1 MHPIAGSN
9 NRVRRTTSR
18 SARAAAVLVPRGTD
32 PARRRWA
39 VPAALAALALLA
51 TLLSPAAGASSD
63 SLHPTGLS
71 AQLADGTV
79 TLNWSAPADDAEG
92 VTGYQVLRRR
102 PGVDAV
108 GTFHIIAEDT
118 AATGTSFEDPCA
130 DQASTKYTYRVKA
143 RRGDDLSRWSNYSR
157 VDLPAG
163 FVAAEPRSDCD
174 PDTGAPAP
182 DTGAPDPDPVPDPVP
197 DPDPVPSSSTVVDSQ
212 VDTTP
217 PPVVTVP
224 DPDPVPSSST
234 VVDSQVDTTP
244 PPVVTVPDPDPD
256 PVPGSSTEAFEWVV
270 LPGVKELAE
279 GNSSPRA
286 VWSDG
291 TTLWVSN
298 RGDRV
303 YAYDFASMSRDAAKD
318 ITAIE
323 AAGNHHA
330 SGLWSDGATMWVS
343 DEDDGKVYAYDLA
356 TGARVPG
363 SDIDTKDEAGNA
375 KPKGIW
381 SDGETMWVGDYDDF
395 HVYAYDLDTG
405 ERVAI
410 DYVSLLGSGT
420 CYCRDIEELPYEH
433 NHHPVGLWSDGAT
446 MWVSDSADDK
456 VYAYGLTDYTNDP
469 RYEDSEFN
477 SLRAA
482 GNADPEGM
490 WSDGAVLWVV
500 DSKDN
505 LLYGYN
511 MPATVSLGSLEL
523 TDADFGVF
531 HPSILRYAARVP
543 TTVTEVTITA
553 EAADTDTTVAI
564 SPSTDADPDT
574 DGHQIVLSAGAN
586 TITVTATKGT
596 DTRTYTITIISGD
609 VVAVAG
615 EAVAGE
621 GESVAV
627 VADAVDT
634 VLQVSSVGSF
644 VWNSDRD
651 ISVVGTSG
659 SANPSGVWSD
669 GTTVWVSD
677 DGDDKIYAYDLATGE
692 RASDSDIDALKG
704 AGNRRPAGLWS
715 DGTTMWVVDGMDE
728 MVYAYDLATGA
739 RKGTDDF
746 YSWTL
751 GDADNLSPKGLW
763 SDGATMWVTD
773 LWDGKVYAYDLAAKS
788 RRPSKDLDTLKSA
801 GNSRPA
807 GLWSDGTIM
816 WVTDDA
822 DDKVYAYDLAT
833 GARRSYLDFGTLSD
847 AGNNAPAGLWS
858 DDTHIWVADEHDGKL
873 YAYAMPGRTNLQSL
887 ELDGTGLE
895 AIDPSAEAFDPSVAD
910 YTVRAPSTMTMT
922 TVTASALYADAVVV
936 VSPADEDPNTDGD
949 QISLT
954 AGDNTITVTVTRGSH
969 TKTYTV
975 VVNKTG
981 LAVIRNDATLSAL
994 TLSDVDIGTFDAATA
1009 RYTTGVASSVATTTV
1024 TANSTDTGATVTIS
1038 PGDADADTEG
1048 HQVDLEEGAN
1058 TVTVAVESHDTTV
1071 NKTYTVVVARGSAEP
1086 FGWAVTSDIS
1096 ELAAGNR
1103 TARATWSDGTTM
1115 WVTDLSGAL
1124 FAYDLASGAHDSSK
1138 DITTLAAAG
1147 NRNANGLWSD
1157 GTTIWVSDDRD
1168 EKLYAYSLATG
1179 ARDTSKEFY
1188 TGRDDR
1194 TLPIAQRIAGW
1205 NWTPKG
1211 LWSDGTTIWV
1221 SDPKNDTKIFAYD
1234 LATGEMDTSKEI
1246 ASLCAIWSHHPRA
1259 ADNCHP
1265 AALWSDGTT
1274 MWVVDNQ
1281 DQKLYAYDLDTGE
1294 PQAHLDFNTLSDAG
1308 NLSPKGLWSDGTTMW
1323 VTDSQSQR
1331 IYSYNMPGQGD
1342 TN

>member
-18 SARAAAVLVPRGTD
+18 SARAAAVLVPRGTG

-118 AATGTSFEDPCA
+118 AAAGTSFEDPCA

-244 PPVVTVPDPDPD
+244 PPV
-256 PVPGSSTEAFEWVV
+256 
-270 LPGVKELAE
+270 
-279 GNSSPRA
+279 
-286 VWSDG
+286 
-291 TTLWVSN
+291 
-298 RGDRV
+298 
-303 YAYDFASMSRDAAKD
+303 
-318 ITAIE
+318 
-323 AAGNHHA
+323 
-330 SGLWSDGATMWVS
+330 
-343 DEDDGKVYAYDLA
+343 
-356 TGARVPG
+356 
-363 SDIDTKDEAGNA
+363 
-375 KPKGIW
+375 
-381 SDGETMWVGDYDDF
+381 
-395 HVYAYDLDTG
+395 
-405 ERVAI
+405 
-410 DYVSLLGSGT
+410 
-420 CYCRDIEELPYEH
+420 
-433 NHHPVGLWSDGAT
+433 
-446 MWVSDSADDK
+446 
-456 VYAYGLTDYTNDP
+456 
-469 RYEDSEFN
+469 
-477 SLRAA
+477 
-482 GNADPEGM
+482 
-490 WSDGAVLWVV
+490 
-500 DSKDN
+500 
-505 LLYGYN
+505 
-511 MPATVSLGSLEL
+511 
-523 TDADFGVF
+523 
-531 HPSILRYAARVP
+531 
-543 TTVTEVTITA
+543 
-553 EAADTDTTVAI
+553 
-564 SPSTDADPDT
+564 
-574 DGHQIVLSAGAN
+574 
-586 TITVTATKGT
+586 
-596 DTRTYTITIISGD
+596 
-609 VVAVAG
+609 
-615 EAVAGE
+615 
-621 GESVAV
+621 
-627 VADAVDT
+627 DT

-692 RASDSDIDALKG
+692 RASDSDIVALKG

-763 SDGATMWVTD
+763 SDGTTMWVTD

-873 YAYAMPGRTNLQSL
+873 YAYAMPGRTDLQSL

-1188 TGRDDR
+1188 TGKDDR

-1323 VTDSQSQR
+1323 VTDNLSQR